1 MALVKLGCLVRWCQK
16 QVLGGGGGPGASCS
30 AYANDVAF
38 ESLQPT
44 RQGRLLRPWPE
55 HFS

>member
-16 QVLGGGGGPGASCS
+16 QVLGGGGPGASCS